1 MTKTPFNPFA
11 RSKLKFEE
19 PVRLVEKKYI
29 GWSDQWEL
37 TYVSSRG
44 ALSYGLLQKS
54 FAVGSLLTIDG
65 TPMIVECASVSQE
78 VGDTSVTVQVTAVTV
93 ASALSGNRSSA
104 SSTNTMP
111 AADSRLGAPV
121 SKEPAT
127 PRFGTSTRRII
138 V

>member
-1 MTKTPFNPFA
+1 MIQTPFNPFA

-19 PVRLVEKKYI
+19 PIRLVEKKYV

-44 ALSYGLLQKS
+44 ALSYGLLQKN
-54 FAVGSLLTIDG
+54 FAVGALLTVDG
-65 TPMIVECASVSQE
+65 TPMIVECASVSQD

-93 ASALSGNRSSA
+93 ASALSGNRSPA
-104 SSTNTMP
+104 SGTNTMP
-111 AADSRLGAPV
+111 AADSPLAA